1 MKMASVRKGD
11 QIDVDC
17 RVFAVGERS
26 SSSLGACYICS
37 RFLIFK
43 SGRKPGQKESEE
55 ENVREKTEAE
65 FYTVWLLA
73 FATSLAV
80 GKGLKG

>member
-55 ENVREKTEAE
+55 ENVREKTEPNSTP
-65 FYTVWLLA
+65 FGCWLLRQVLP
-73 FATSLAV
+73 SE
-80 GKGLKG
+80 KD